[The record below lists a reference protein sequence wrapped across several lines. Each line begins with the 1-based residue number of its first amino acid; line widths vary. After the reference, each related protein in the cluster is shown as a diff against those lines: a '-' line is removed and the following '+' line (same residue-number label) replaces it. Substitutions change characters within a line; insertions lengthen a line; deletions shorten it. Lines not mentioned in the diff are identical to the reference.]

1 MSLESIITTYGYPA
15 LFIGV
20 ILEAEAFLVLG
31 AYLAHRG
38 YFSLPVV
45 IAVAVLASFSAT
57 ELFFYLGRRYG
68 AALLQNRPTWQK
80 KVRRIHDW
88 FTKYGDGLVLGFRAI
103 YGMRLV
109 IPLTIGTSAYSR
121 SRFTLFNAI
130 SAITWGMLIGLAGNG
145 IAQFVERFFSHL
157 RQHELLAVIVIA
169 AIAATWG
176 LIQWYRRRKLIIPPK
191 V

>member
-145 IAQFVERFFSHL
+145 IAQFVEQFFSHL

-176 LIQWYRRRKLIIPPK
+176 LIQWYRRRKLIVPPK